1 MINYNKKHKL
11 SIVVLMLIGFV
22 ILISWTAKF
31 NFLKLEDLKL
41 FLILI
46 VSTLILILLGT
57 DDLKNKTKLIGKIRF
72 NLFLTGMLMALILLF
87 DLVVSDVSQLTA
99 SLFILCLKP
108 MIFAL
113 MIYLPS
119 YNLLMIEHHD
129 HNESELVQ
137 FELTRRELEVMDQL
151 SLGSTNKEISVVLY
165 IAENTVKKHIQNI
178 MKKTNYLDRQ
188 LLIKKY
194 KEYKSKSFS

>member
-22 ILISWTAKF
+22 MLISWTAKF

-119 YNLLMIEHHD
+119 YNFLMIEHRD

-151 SLGSTNKEISVVLY
+151 SLGSTNKEISAVLY